1 MKETIKKE
9 LNYCKEVFTNELD
22 TLTDLY
28 EEYTYWFN
36 IKSSVAESMKT
47 MKLELGEIADIL
59 EFSESR
65 WEFLKQK
72 VDILEFYLGSISNMS
87 KHVNHINDDVVL
99 GSMEVKML
107 LMLESLSLKA
117 PEDIFNI

>member
-22 TLTDLY
+22 TLANLY

-36 IKSSVAESMKT
+36 IKSSVVESMKT

-72 VDILEFYLGSISNMS
+72 VDILEFYLDSISNMS
-87 KHVNHINDDVVL
+87 KHVNHIKDNVVL

-107 LMLESLSLKA
+107 LMLESLSMKA